1 MPARPC
7 NAGNMPRQASG
18 NSPWLRPIVRRLGY
32 RLTERRLAHAV
43 IDKIEMTKRL
53 VAFDTTSRNSNLA
66 LIEFVRHYLDGYGVK
81 SELVYDMS
89 GAKANLYAT
98 IGDFDRGGI
107 MLSGHTDVVP
117 IDDQDWHTDPFALT
131 EKDDRLYGRGSAD
144 MKGFVA
150 TLLSLVPTLVQRK
163 LREPIHLSFSYDE
176 EIGCI
181 GIRTLIDVLKD
192 RSNKP
197 RLCIV
202 GEPTDMQVGI
212 GHKGK
217 HTLRCHVHGHEA
229 HSSLTHQ
236 GVNAIE
242 AAAEL
247 VAKLKEIAR
256 RKRDHGPFDPDFQ
269 PPYSSVHTGLIQGGT
284 ALNIVPRECTFDF
297 EIRPLPGDDVSA
309 VVDELRAFA
318 ETRILPEMRAVR
330 PETSILIEELSAAP
344 GLNTPTDHEA
354 TQLAAAL
361 TGANGT
367 IKVAFGTE
375 GGLFAAAGIPTV
387 ICGPGSIDQAHKPD
401 EFVALDQIVRCEA
414 FLQRLI
420 DRVSLS

>member
-1 MPARPC
+1 MTQKATI
-7 NAGNMPRQASG
+7 N
-18 NSPWLRPIVRRLGY
+18 
-32 RLTERRLAHAV
+32 
-43 IDKIEMTKRL
+43 KIEMTKRL

-66 LIEFVRHYLDGYGVK
+66 LIDFVRDYLDGYGIK
-81 SELVYDMS
+81 SELVLDV
-89 GAKANLYAT
+89 GGQKANLYAT
-98 IGDFDRGGI
+98 IGRQDQSGI
-107 MLSGHTDVVP
+107 LLSGHTDVVP
-117 IDDQDWHTDPFALT
+117 IDDQDWHSDPFKLV
-131 EKDDRLYGRGSAD
+131 EQNDRLYGRGSAD
-144 MKGFVA
+144 MKGFIA
-150 TLLSLVPTLVQRK
+150 TLLSLVPTLAQRK

-181 GIRTLIDVLKD
+181 GVRRLIDVLAT
-192 RSNKP
+192 RPNKP
-197 RLCIV
+197 RLAIV
-202 GEPTDMQVGI
+202 GEPTEMQVGV

-217 HTLRCHVHGHEA
+217 HTLRCQVHGHEA
-229 HSSLTHQ
+229 HSSLVHQ

-269 PPYSSVHTGLIQGGT
+269 PPYSTVHTGVIHGGT
-284 ALNIVPRECTFDF
+284 ALNIVPRDCTFDF
-297 EIRPLPGDDVSA
+297 EVRPLPGDDVPA
-309 VVDELRAFA
+309 IVAELKEFA
-318 ETRILPEMRAVR
+318 ATRILPEMHAVR
-330 PETSILIEELSAAP
+330 PDTGISIEEISAAP
-344 GLNTPTDHEA
+344 ALSTPTDHEA

-361 TGANGT
+361 SGANGT

-401 EFVALDQIVRCEA
+401 EFVSLDQIGRCEA

-420 DRVSLS
+420 DRVSLG

>member
-1 MPARPC
+1 LARGILKK
-7 NAGNMPRQASG
+7 A
-18 NSPWLRPIVRRLGY
+18 
-32 RLTERRLAHAV
+32 T
-43 IDKIEMTKRL
+43 IDKIDMTKRL

-66 LIEFVRHYLDGYGVK
+66 LIEFVRDYLDGYGVK
-81 SELVYDMS
+81 SELVFDAT

-98 IGDFDRGGI
+98 IGPQDRGGI
-107 MLSGHTDVVP
+107 LVSGHTDVVP
-117 IDDQDWHTDPFALT
+117 VDDQDWHTDPFKIT

-144 MKGFVA
+144 MKGFIA
-150 TLLSLVPTLVQRK
+150 TLLSLVPVLAQRK

-181 GIRTLIDVLKD
+181 GVRTLIDVLKD
-192 RSNKP
+192 RPNKP
-197 RLCIV
+197 RLAIV
-202 GEPTDMQVGI
+202 GEPTGMQVGT

-229 HSSLTHQ
+229 HSSLVHQ

-284 ALNIVPRECTFDF
+284 ALNIVPRDCIFDF
-297 EIRPLPGDDVSA
+297 EVRPLPGDDVPA
-309 VVDELRAFA
+309 IVAELREFA
-318 ETRILPEMRAVR
+318 ATRLLPEMHAVR
-330 PETSILIEELSAAP
+330 SETSILIEELSAAP
-344 GLNTPTDHEA
+344 GLVTAPDHEA

-361 TGANGT
+361 SGANGT
-367 IKVAFGTE
+367 IKVPFGTE
-375 GGLFAAAGIPTV
+375 GGLFAEAGIPTV

-401 EFVALDQIVRCEA
+401 EFVALDQIARCEA

-420 DRVSLS
+420 DRVSSS

>member
-1 MPARPC
+1 MAR
-7 NAGNMPRQASG
+7 
-18 NSPWLRPIVRRLGY
+18 
-32 RLTERRLAHAV
+32 AV

-66 LIEFVRHYLDGYGVK
+66 LIEFVRDYLDGYGVN
-81 SELVYDMS
+81 SELVYDAS

-98 IGDFDRGGI
+98 IGDPGRGGI

-131 EKDDRLYGRGSAD
+131 EKDGKLYGRGSAD
-144 MKGFVA
+144 MKGFIA

-181 GIRTLIDVLKD
+181 GIRTLIDVLRD
-192 RSNKP
+192 RPNKP

-229 HSSLTHQ
+229 HSSLIHQ

-297 EIRPLPGDDVSA
+297 EVRPLPGDDVPA
-309 VVDELRAFA
+309 IVAELREFA

-344 GLNTPTDHEA
+344 GLDTPTDHEA

-361 TGANGT
+361 SGSNGT

-401 EFVALDQIVRCEA
+401 EFVALGQIARCEA

-420 DRVSLS
+420 DRVSSR

>member
-1 MPARPC
+1 ME
-7 NAGNMPRQASG
+7 G
-18 NSPWLRPIVRRLGY
+18 
-32 RLTERRLAHAV
+32 RLARAT
-43 IDKIEMTKRL
+43 IDKLDMARRL

-66 LIEFVRHYLDGYGVK
+66 LIDFVRDYLDGYGVK
-81 SELVYDMS
+81 SELVFDES

-98 IGDFDRGGI
+98 IGPQDQGGI

-117 IDDQDWHTDPFALT
+117 IDDQDWHTDPFKLT
-131 EKDDRLYGRGSAD
+131 PKDDRLYGRGSAD
-144 MKGFVA
+144 MKGFIA
-150 TLLSLVPTLVQRK
+150 ILLSLVPTLAQRK
-163 LREPIHLSFSYDE
+163 LREPIHLSFSHDE

-181 GIRTLIDVLKD
+181 GVRRLISVLAD
-192 RSNKP
+192 RPNKP

-229 HSSLTHQ
+229 HSSLIHQ

-247 VAKLKEIAR
+247 IARLKEIAR
-256 RKRDHGPFDPDFQ
+256 RKRDHGPLDPDFE
-269 PPYSSVHTGLIQGGT
+269 PPYSSIHTGLIHGGT
-284 ALNIVPRECTFDF
+284 ALNIVPRDCTFDF
-297 EIRPLPGDDVSA
+297 EVRPLPGDDVA
-309 VVDELRAFA
+309 AIVAELREFA
-318 ETRILPEMRAVR
+318 ATRLLPEMRAVQA
-330 PETSILIEELSAAP
+330 ETDIIIEELSAAP
-344 GLNTPTDHEA
+344 GLNTATDAEV

-361 TGANGT
+361 TGSNGT

-401 EFVALDQIVRCEA
+401 EFVGLDQIARCEA

-420 DRVSLS
+420 DRVSLR

>member
-1 MPARPC
+1 MAR
-7 NAGNMPRQASG
+7 A
-18 NSPWLRPIVRRLGY
+18 
-32 RLTERRLAHAV
+32 T
-43 IDKIEMTKRL
+43 IDKLDMARRL

-66 LIEFVRHYLDGYGVK
+66 LIDFVRDYLDGYGVK
-81 SELVYDMS
+81 SELVFDES

-98 IGDFDRGGI
+98 IGPQDQGGI

-117 IDDQDWHTDPFALT
+117 IDDQDWHTDPFKLT
-131 EKDDRLYGRGSAD
+131 PKDDRLYGRGSAD
-144 MKGFVA
+144 MKGFIA
-150 TLLSLVPTLVQRK
+150 ILLSLVPTLAQRK
-163 LREPIHLSFSYDE
+163 LREPIHLSFSHDE

-181 GIRTLIDVLKD
+181 GVRRLISVLAD
-192 RSNKP
+192 RPNKP

-229 HSSLTHQ
+229 HSSLIHQ

-247 VAKLKEIAR
+247 IARLKEIAR
-256 RKRDHGPFDPDFQ
+256 RKRDHGPLDPDFE
-269 PPYSSVHTGLIQGGT
+269 PPYSSIHTGLIHGGT
-284 ALNIVPRECTFDF
+284 ALNIVPRDCTFDF
-297 EIRPLPGDDVSA
+297 EVRPLPGDDVA
-309 VVDELRAFA
+309 AIVAELREFA
-318 ETRILPEMRAVR
+318 ATRLLPEMRAVQA
-330 PETSILIEELSAAP
+330 ETDIIIEELSAAP
-344 GLNTPTDHEA
+344 GLNTATDAEV

-361 TGANGT
+361 TGSNGT

-401 EFVALDQIVRCEA
+401 EFVGLDQIARCEA

-420 DRVSLS
+420 DRVSLR